1 MRFRYLLFLFASFL
15 TITVSA
21 QEGFL
26 GGRITDADTKD
37 GIEFATMYLKD
48 TNIAVETDHSGY
60 YRINVPTDK
69 KYTIIVSRIGF
80 KDFEKE
86 MKKFRANEKRNL
98 DIGMA
103 PESMDIEVVVTETRL
118 RDVESIN
125 EEVIELKKL
134 PSTTGNLESVLPSIA
149 LGVNSGTGGE
159 LSSQY
164 NVRGGNYDE
173 NLVYVNDFEIYRP
186 QLIRSG
192 QQEGLT
198 FPNIDLVRNLSFSSG
213 GFQAKY
219 GDKLSSVLDVSYKR
233 PDTLAASVGA
243 SFLGG
248 SFHIEGSADLDSTY
262 RKFRYL
268 VGARYKTTRYLLG
281 TLDTEGEY
289 TPNFAD
295 IQGYFTFDLTRNLQL
310 AAIGNFNQSI
320 FNFIPESRTTALGV
334 INFGVQLTTEFEGE
348 ERDEFT
354 NGMGGLSLTYI
365 PDREKNPLYLKFLTS
380 NFRSSEVESIDI
392 IGNYQLGEIDTSLG
406 SDDAGEVVNLLGTG
420 TQHQFARNYLFLNV
434 FNAEHKG
441 GIEIKQDTEDNKE
454 INHFVQWGVKYQ
466 NENIFDE
473 INEWERIDS
482 AGFSLPVNPD
492 QVLLSEVLK
501 SENVLN
507 SNRISAFAQET
518 FSSKINDLH
527 EWQLTVGV
535 RANYWDLNK
544 EITVSPRAQFLYKP
558 LNTLREISYKFSAG
572 LYAQPPFYRELRR
585 PDGTINENLRAQKS
599 AHIVAGLTYDFYLG
613 KIEKPFRFIAEAFY
627 KQLWDV
633 VSYDI
638 DNVRI
643 RYSGENDAL
652 GHVAGIDMRI
662 NGEFVKGA
670 ESWVNLSFLRAR
682 ERLLGVQHMEREF
695 GNPEAFEVDNVP
707 RPTDQFMTL
716 SVFFQDYLRKNENI
730 KMHLNLNVG
739 TGFPFGIKGNNQIFR
754 NSFRFTTYQ
763 RVDIGFSIQLWDRFK
778 RAQIPNHFLKF
789 SKSTWLSL
797 EVFNLLQVSNTASNT
812 FIKTVFDTQFAIPNF
827 LTSRRLNLRLKMDF

>member
-1 MRFRYLLFLFASFL
+1 M
-15 TITVSA
+15 
-21 QEGFL
+21 
-26 GGRITDADTKD
+26 
-37 GIEFATMYLKD
+37 
-48 TNIAVETDHSGY
+48 
-60 YRINVPTDK
+60 
-69 KYTIIVSRIGF
+69 
-80 KDFEKE
+80 
-86 MKKFRANEKRNL
+86 
-98 DIGMA
+98 
-103 PESMDIEVVVTETRL
+103 
-118 RDVESIN
+118 
-125 EEVIELKKL
+125 
-134 PSTTGNLESVLPSIA
+134 
-149 LGVNSGTGGE
+149 
-159 LSSQY
+159 
-164 NVRGGNYDE
+164 
-173 NLVYVNDFEIYRP
+173 
-186 QLIRSG
+186 
-192 QQEGLT
+192 
-198 FPNIDLVRNLSFSSG
+198 
-213 GFQAKY
+213 
-219 GDKLSSVLDVSYKR
+219 
-233 PDTLAASVGA
+233 
-243 SFLGG
+243 
-248 SFHIEGSADLDSTY
+248 
-262 RKFRYL
+262 
-268 VGARYKTTRYLLG
+268 
-281 TLDTEGEY
+281 
-289 TPNFAD
+289 
-295 IQGYFTFDLTRNLQL
+295 
-310 AAIGNFNQSI
+310 
-320 FNFIPESRTTALGV
+320 
-334 INFGVQLTTEFEGE
+334 
-348 ERDEFT
+348 
-354 NGMGGLSLTYI
+354 
-365 PDREKNPLYLKFLTS
+365 
-380 NFRSSEVESIDI
+380 
-392 IGNYQLGEIDTSLG
+392 
-406 SDDAGEVVNLLGTG
+406 
-420 TQHQFARNYLFLNV
+420 
-434 FNAEHKG
+434 
-441 GIEIKQDTEDNKE
+441 
-454 INHFVQWGVKYQ
+454 
-466 NENIFDE
+466 
-473 INEWERIDS
+473 
-482 AGFSLPVNPD
+482 
-492 QVLLSEVLK
+492 
-501 SENVLN
+501 
-507 SNRISAFAQET
+507 
-518 FSSKINDLH
+518 
-527 EWQLTVGV
+527 
-535 RANYWDLNK
+535 
-544 EITVSPRAQFLYKP
+544 YKP